1 MRDARGKTRS
11 TVRRRPSSPR
21 ASAPG
26 GASGWVRALSHHR
39 FLRSS
44 TFVASARLSGL
55 YFAEEEVPV
64 PQPRRPPQP
73 FRLHVPDAALVDL
86 RERLSRTRWPD
97 EAPLPPWSTGT
108 SLSYL
113 KALCAYWQSGFDW
126 RAQEARLNAF
136 PQFTLAVQDV
146 QVHFLEVKAP
156 RPDALPL
163 LLCHGWPGSVF
174 EFLRVLPLLQQDF
187 TLVIPSLPGFPLSF
201 TPGQRRLSIPD
212 MADVFAELM
221 TDVLGYRRFGVQ
233 GGDWGA
239 SIATRLGYAYP
250 ERVVGIHLNLM
261 SLHRNAPA
269 GQGTDEDKAYFE
281 ALHRFQ
287 AEEGGYQRIQGTRPQ
302 TLAYGL
308 SDSPSGLAAWL
319 VEKFRA
325 WTDNDGDPAEAIPRD
340 EMLADI
346 SLYWFSGAI
355 GASFWPYY
363 ARLHAEVP
371 LIPDEVRVQVPMGY
385 VLFPKDI
392 YRPPKSVA
400 ERGYANIQRWTVETS
415 GGHFAALERP
425 DVLAREVRAFF
436 APLR

>member
-1 MRDARGKTRS
+1 MPQAG
-11 TVRRRPSSPR
+11 
-21 ASAPG
+21 
-26 GASGWVRALSHHR
+26 HR
-39 FLRSS
+39 
-44 TFVASARLSGL
+44 
-55 YFAEEEVPV
+55 
-64 PQPRRPPQP
+64 PQP
-73 FRLHVPDAALVDL
+73 FRLHIPDAALLDL
-86 RERLSRTRWPD
+86 RERLARTRWPD

-126 RAQEARLNAF
+126 RAQEARLNAL
-136 PQFTLAVQDV
+136 PQFTATVQGIH
-146 QVHFLEVKAP
+146 VHFLEVKGK

-163 LLCHGWPGSVF
+163 LLCHGWPGSVL
-174 EFLRVLPLLQQDF
+174 EFLHLIPLLQDDF

-239 SIATRLGYAYP
+239 SIATRLGYGYP
-250 ERVVGIHLNLM
+250 ERVVGIHLNLI

-269 GQGTDEDKAYFE
+269 GEGTAEDKAYFE
-281 ALHRFQ
+281 ALQHFQ

-302 TLAYGL
+302 TLAFAL
-308 SDSPSGLAAWL
+308 ADSPSGLAAWV

-325 WTDNDGDPAEAIPRD
+325 WTDNDGDPAQAIPRD

-363 ARLHAEVP
+363 ARLHAEAP
-371 LIPDEVRVQVPMGY
+371 LIPDEARVQVPMGY